1 MRYSIGELAH
11 RTGLTVKAVRFYSD
25 RGLVPPSGRNTAG
38 QRRYDD
44 AALAR
49 LDIIRV
55 LRDLGVDLA
64 TIRQVIDGETTVAEV
79 AAEHAAAVEVQIGV
93 LRRRREVLNAVAN
106 RGSRSEEASLANR
119 ANGASRSEEASLVR
133 EVSRGSRRE
142 DANLAHQ
149 ATSPVEASLAHQRAV
164 LSEVERRCLIG
175 DFLAEALGD
184 RPELAG
190 IARTLTPDLPEH
202 PSPEQAEAWLELAAL
217 MRDTDFRANLRRFAD
232 SHEPGLR
239 RDLAAEVREAVTPAV
254 VAGIVPQ
261 SPAAKA
267 IVDGLGR
274 DPGELRDWLGVA
286 NDPRRERYLQLLGV
300 INGWAAPESLA
311 PAFDWL
317 AEAMA
322 A

>member
-1 MRYSIGELAH
+1 MAYSIGELAH

-49 LDIIRV
+49 LDVIRV
-55 LRDLGVDLA
+55 LRDLGIDLA
-64 TIRQVIDGETTVAEV
+64 TIRRVIDGETTVAEV

-93 LRRRREVLNAVAN
+93 LRRRSAVLKAVAN
-106 RGSRSEEASLANR
+106 RGSPSEE
-119 ANGASRSEEASLVR
+119 RSVVR
-133 EVSRGSRRE
+133 Q
-142 DANLAHQ
+142 Q
-149 ATSPVEASLAHQRAV
+149 AL
-164 LSEVERRCLIG
+164 LSEVERQCLVG
-175 DFLAEALGD
+175 DFLADALGD

-190 IARTLTPDLPEH
+190 IARTLTPELPED
-202 PSPEQAEAWLELAAL
+202 PSLEQAEAWVELAAL
-217 MRDTDFRANLRRFAD
+217 MRDTEFRANLRRLAD
-232 SHEPGLR
+232 GHEAGLR
-239 RDLAAEVREAVTPAV
+239 RDLAAEVRDAVTPAV
-254 VAGIVPQ
+254 AAGIAPT
-261 SPAAKA
+261 SPEGKA

-274 DPGELRDWLGVA
+274 DPGELRQWLDVV
-286 NDPRRERYLQLLGV
+286 NDPRRERYVELLGV

>member
-49 LDIIRV
+49 LDVIRV
-55 LRDLGVDLA
+55 LRDFGVDLA
-64 TIRQVIDGETTVAEV
+64 TIRRVIDGETTVAEV

-93 LRRRREVLNAVAN
+93 LRRRREVLNEVAN
-106 RGSRSEEASLANR
+106 RGSHP
-119 ANGASRSEEASLVR
+119 EEASLV
-133 EVSRGSRRE
+133 
-142 DANLAHQ
+142 
-149 ATSPVEASLAHQRAV
+149 HQRAV
-164 LSEVERRCLIG
+164 LSEVERQCLIG
-175 DFLAEALGD
+175 DFLADALGD

-190 IARTLTPDLPEH
+190 IARTLTPELPED

-217 MRDTDFRANLRRFAD
+217 MRDTEFRANLRRLVD
-232 SHEPGLR
+232 GHEPGLR
-239 RDLAAEVREAVTPAV
+239 RDLAAEVRDAVTPAV
-254 VAGIVPQ
+254 VAGIVPR

-267 IVDGLGR
+267 IVEGLGR
-274 DPGELRDWLGVA
+274 DPGELREWLGVV

>member
-49 LDIIRV
+49 LDVIRV
-55 LRDLGVDLA
+55 LRDLGIDLA
-64 TIRQVIDGETTVAEV
+64 TIRRVIDGETTVAEV

-93 LRRRREVLNAVAN
+93 LRRRSAVLNAVAN
-106 RGSRSEEASLANR
+106 RSPRP
-119 ANGASRSEEASLVR
+119 EEASLV
-133 EVSRGSRRE
+133 
-142 DANLAHQ
+142 
-149 ATSPVEASLAHQRAV
+149 HQRAL
-164 LSEVERRCLIG
+164 LSEVERQCLVG
-175 DFLAEALGD
+175 DFLADALGD

-190 IARTLTPDLPEH
+190 IACTLTPHLPDD
-202 PSPEQAEAWLELAAL
+202 PSPEQAEAWIELAAL
-217 MRDTDFRANLRRFAD
+217 MRDTEFRANLRRLAD
-232 SHEPGLR
+232 RHEPGLR
-239 RDLAAEVREAVTPAV
+239 RDLAAEVRDAVTPAV
-254 VAGIVPQ
+254 VAGIVPK

-274 DPGELRDWLGVA
+274 DPAELREWLRAV
-286 NDPRRERYLQLLGV
+286 NDPRRERYVELLGV

-317 AEAMA
+317 AEVMA

>member
-49 LDIIRV
+49 LDVIRI
-55 LRDLGVDLA
+55 LRDLGIDLA
-64 TIRQVIDGETTVAEV
+64 TIRRVIDGETTIAEI
-79 AAEHAAAVEVQIGV
+79 AAKHAEAVEAQIGV
-93 LRRRREVLNAVAN
+93 LRRRSAVLKAVAN
-106 RGSRSEEASLANR
+106 RGPASEET
-119 ANGASRSEEASLVR
+119 SLV
-133 EVSRGSRRE
+133 
-142 DANLAHQ
+142 HK
-149 ATSPVEASLAHQRAV
+149 RAV
-164 LSEVERRCLIG
+164 LSEVERQCLVG
-175 DFLAEALGD
+175 DFLADAVGD

-190 IARTLTPDLPEH
+190 IIRTLTPDFPEN
-202 PSPEQAEAWLELAAL
+202 PSPEQEEAWTELAAL
-217 MRDTDFRANLRRFAD
+217 MRDTEFRANLRRLAD
-232 SHEPGLR
+232 GHEAGLR
-239 RDLAAEVREAVTPAV
+239 RDLAAEVRDAVTPAV
-254 VAGIVPQ
+254 AAGITPK

-267 IVDGLGR
+267 IVEGLGR
-274 DPGELRDWLGVA
+274 DPAELRQWLNVV
-286 NDPRRERYLQLLGV
+286 NDPRRERYLELLGV

>member
-1 MRYSIGELAH
+1 MIDTIERTRRSCASPEGSCHACGMRYSIGELAH

-38 QRRYDD
+38 QRRFDD

-49 LDIIRV
+49 LDVIRV

-64 TIRQVIDGETTVAEV
+64 TIRRVIDGETTVAEV

-93 LRRRREVLNAVAN
+93 LRRRREVLNAVAD
-106 RGSRSEEASLANR
+106 RGSRPGEGSLM
-119 ANGASRSEEASLVR
+119 
-133 EVSRGSRRE
+133 
-142 DANLAHQ
+142 D
-149 ATSPVEASLAHQRAV
+149 QRAM

-175 DFLAEALGD
+175 DFLADALGD

-190 IARTLTPDLPEH
+190 IARTLTPDLPED
-202 PSPEQAEAWLELAAL
+202 PSPEQAEAWRELAVL
-217 MRDTDFRANLRRFAD
+217 MRDAEFRANLRRLAD
-232 SHEPGLR
+232 GHEAGLR
-239 RDLAAEVREAVTPAV
+239 RDLAAEVRDAVTPAV
-254 VAGIVPQ
+254 VAGIVPR

-274 DPGELRDWLGVA
+274 DPGELREWLGVV

-300 INGWAAPESLA
+300 INGWTAPESLA

-317 AEAMA
+317 TEAMA

>member
-1 MRYSIGELAH
+1 MQYSIGELAH

-49 LDIIRV
+49 LDVIRV
-55 LRDLGVDLA
+55 LRDLGIDLA
-64 TIRQVIDGETTVAEV
+64 TIRRVIDGETTVAEV
-79 AAEHAAAVEVQIGV
+79 AAEHCAAVAVQIGV
-93 LRRRREVLNAVAN
+93 LRRRSAVLNAVAN
-106 RGSRSEEASLANR
+106 RGSRPEES
-119 ANGASRSEEASLVR
+119 
-133 EVSRGSRRE
+133 
-142 DANLAHQ
+142 
-149 ATSPVEASLAHQRAV
+149 SLAHQRAL
-164 LSEVERRCLIG
+164 LSEVERQCLIG
-175 DFLAEALGD
+175 DFLADALGD

-190 IARTLTPDLPEH
+190 IARTLTPELPAD
-202 PSPEQAEAWLELAAL
+202 PSPEQAEAWIELAAL
-217 MRDTDFRANLRRFAD
+217 MRDTEFRAKLRRLAD
-232 SHEPGLR
+232 GLEAGLR
-239 RDLAAEVREAVTPAV
+239 RDLAAEVRDAVTPAV
-254 VAGIVPQ
+254 VAGIVPK

-274 DPGELRDWLGVA
+274 DPGDLREWLRAV
-286 NDPRRERYLQLLGV
+286 NDPRRERYLELLGV

>member
-49 LDIIRV
+49 LDVIRI
-55 LRDLGVDLA
+55 LRDLGIDLA
-64 TIRQVIDGETTVAEV
+64 TIRRVIDGETTIAEI
-79 AAEHAAAVEVQIGV
+79 AAKHAEAVEAQIGV
-93 LRRRREVLNAVAN
+93 LRRRSAVLKAVAN
-106 RGSRSEEASLANR
+106 RGPASEET
-119 ANGASRSEEASLVR
+119 SLV
-133 EVSRGSRRE
+133 
-142 DANLAHQ
+142 HK
-149 ATSPVEASLAHQRAV
+149 RAV
-164 LSEVERRCLIG
+164 LSEVERQCLVG
-175 DFLAEALGD
+175 DFLADAVGD

-190 IARTLTPDLPEH
+190 IIRTLTPDFPEN
-202 PSPEQAEAWLELAAL
+202 PSPEQEEAWTELAAL
-217 MRDTDFRANLRRFAD
+217 MRDTEFRTNLRRLAD
-232 SHEPGLR
+232 GHEAGLR
-239 RDLAAEVREAVTPAV
+239 RDLAAEVRDAVTPAV
-254 VAGIVPQ
+254 AAGITPK

-267 IVDGLGR
+267 IVEGLGR
-274 DPGELRDWLGVA
+274 DPAELRQWLNVV
-286 NDPRRERYLQLLGV
+286 NDPRRERYLELLGV

>member
-38 QRRYDD
+38 QRRFDD

-49 LDIIRV
+49 LDVIRV

-64 TIRQVIDGETTVAEV
+64 TIRRVIDGETTVAAV
-79 AAEHAAAVEVQIGV
+79 AAEHAAAVEAQIGV
-93 LRRRREVLNAVAN
+93 LRRRRQVLTAVAD
-106 RGSRSEEASLANR
+106 RGSCPEE
-119 ANGASRSEEASLVR
+119 G
-133 EVSRGSRRE
+133 
-142 DANLAHQ
+142 
-149 ATSPVEASLAHQRAV
+149 SLAHQRAI
-164 LSEVERRCLIG
+164 LSEVERRCLVG
-175 DFLAEALGD
+175 DFLADALGD

-190 IARTLTPDLPEH
+190 VAQTLTPDLPED

-217 MRDTDFRANLRRFAD
+217 MRDTEFRANIRRLAD
-232 SHEPGLR
+232 GHEGGLR
-239 RDLAAEVREAVTPAV
+239 RDLAAEVRDAVTPAV
-254 VAGIVPQ
+254 AAGIVPR

-267 IVDGLGR
+267 VVDGLGR
-274 DPGELRDWLGVA
+274 DPGELREWLGVV
-286 NDPRRERYLQLLGV
+286 NDPRRERYLRLLGV

>member
-11 RTGLTVKAVRFYSD
+11 RTGLTVKVVRFYSD

-49 LDIIRV
+49 LDVIRI
-55 LRDLGVDLA
+55 LRDLGIDLA
-64 TIRQVIDGETTVAEV
+64 TIRRVIDGETTIAEV
-79 AAEHAAAVEVQIGV
+79 SAKHAEAVEAQIGV
-93 LRRRREVLNAVAN
+93 LRRRSAVLKAVAN
-106 RGSRSEEASLANR
+106 RGPAPEES
-119 ANGASRSEEASLVR
+119 SLV
-133 EVSRGSRRE
+133 
-142 DANLAHQ
+142 HK
-149 ATSPVEASLAHQRAV
+149 RAV
-164 LSEVERRCLIG
+164 LSEVERQCLVG
-175 DFLAEALGD
+175 DFLADAVGD

-190 IARTLTPDLPEH
+190 IIRTLTPDFPEN
-202 PSPEQAEAWLELAAL
+202 PSPEQEEAWTELAAL
-217 MRDTDFRANLRRFAD
+217 MRDTEFRANLRRLAD
-232 SHEPGLR
+232 GHEAGLR
-239 RDLAAEVREAVTPAV
+239 RDLAAEVRDAVTPAV
-254 VAGIVPQ
+254 AAGITPK

-267 IVDGLGR
+267 IVEGLGR
-274 DPGELRDWLGVA
+274 DPAELRQWLNVV
-286 NDPRRERYLQLLGV
+286 NDPRRERYLELLGV

>member
-1 MRYSIGELAH
+1 MRYSIGELA
-11 RTGLTVKAVRFYSD
+11 RQTGLTVKAVRFYSD

-49 LDIIRV
+49 LDVIRI

-64 TIRQVIDGETTVAEV
+64 TIRRVIDGETTVAEV

-93 LRRRREVLNAVAN
+93 LRRRREVLNAVAD
-106 RGSRSEEASLANR
+106 RGSDPEEAGLS
-119 ANGASRSEEASLVR
+119 
-133 EVSRGSRRE
+133 
-142 DANLAHQ
+142 
-149 ATSPVEASLAHQRAV
+149 HQRAL
-164 LSEVERRCLIG
+164 LSEVERQCLIG
-175 DFLAEALGD
+175 DFLADALGD

-190 IARTLTPDLPEH
+190 IARTLTPDLPED

-217 MRDTDFRANLRRFAD
+217 MRDTEFRANLRRFAD
-232 SHEPGLR
+232 RHEAGLR
-239 RDLAAEVREAVTPAV
+239 RDLAAEVRDAVTPAV
-254 VAGIVPQ
+254 VTGIVPR

-267 IVDGLGR
+267 IVEGLGR
-274 DPGELRDWLGVA
+274 DPGELREWLGAA
-286 NDPRRERYLQLLGV
+286 NDPRRERYMQLLGV